1 MTGSPLYQVQRLYRE
16 SGISKIGCSKHADKE
31 NFRVS
36 FHKKATWNDIGQ
48 NTGIYSYSTADAYRD
63 VWLAAF
69 KFIKHKFG
77 IRDIELIEGFH
88 VADFLY
94 EKTSERIKLATYKQ
108 YASALRK
115 LSVALNMYA
124 ENNSTGRRYDFNPDI
139 EKVSTVAAKELE
151 RFDGVRAY
159 PEPDKLIG
167 AINDIYYL
175 LIALVQH
182 DGGARIDEVFG
193 IVPASFK
200 GIGMQPFTG
209 KEAGIVTVQGKGGKI
224 RDIYIGVSEYNL
236 LKAHVNTHGNNHF
249 DKNQYRKALQ
259 EAAEATK
266 QPYTGS
272 HGLRWNFAKNR
283 MKDAQKNGKYYEQG
297 LSAVS
302 QEMGHVRADITEHY
316 LKS

>member
-31 NFRVS
+31 NFRIT

-48 NTGIYSYSTADAYRD
+48 NTGIYSYATADAYRN

-69 KFIKHKFG
+69 KFIRNKFG
-77 IRDIELIEGFH
+77 IRDIEMTEGFQ

-94 EKTSERIKLATYKQ
+94 EKLNEEIKLATYKQ

-115 LSVALNMYA
+115 LSVALNMYTA
-124 ENNSTGRRYDFNPDI
+124 KNSTGRQYDFNPDI
-139 EKVSTVAAKELE
+139 DTVSMVAVKKLD
-151 RFDGVRAY
+151 RFDGMRAY
-159 PEPDKLIG
+159 KFPEQLIS
-167 AINDIYYL
+167 AIDDEYFR
-175 LIALVQH
+175 LIARIQH

-193 IVPASFK
+193 IVPVSFK
-200 GIGMQPFTG
+200 GVGVQPFTG
-209 KEAGIVTVQGKGGKI
+209 KESGIVTVQGKGGKI

-236 LKAHVNTHGNNHF
+236 LKLHVTTHGNNHF
-249 DKNQYRKALQ
+249 DKNRYRKELQ
-259 EAAEATK
+259 KAAEATN
-266 QPYTGS
+266 QTYTGS
-272 HGLRWNFAKNR
+272 HGLRWNFAKKR
-283 MKDAQKNGKYYEQG
+283 MKDAQKDRKYYEQG